1 VSGGSH
7 YKLRKPPPDRGSNQ
21 VRGAAS
27 QGVSSSGAM
36 SSWWVLFRAG
46 NSTTGV
52 LGVFLGSMLAL
63 GGLPEGQ
70 LALITTLQAIS
81 VWSFMCS
88 WNALNDYLDLE
99 IDRVNRPN
107 RPLPSGVISEAS
119 AKRGIAV
126 MMAASLLSITGALS
140 IAGNME
146 GGIEGWYPALAI
158 WSGALFLL
166 ANYEST
172 GSYSLRL
179 KERGLPGNIA
189 ISLSVGMVVLFGAAG
204 VFEPFNERAWAM
216 FTMGVLYNLAREI
229 VKDIEDMEGDE
240 GRNTYAMRV
249 GPENARTVAWI
260 LLLLTLVSLL
270 LPFGIGVFPEP
281 HLLGVIP
288 AVVLLL
294 MVKGKLMTSEDHAA
308 QQLIKKSMYLA
319 LAAFLGSSVLA

>member
-1 VSGGSH
+1 MFGASPD
-7 YKLRKPPPDRGSNQ
+7 KLRKPPPSWGSNQ
-21 VRGAAS
+21 GQWAAS

-36 SSWWVLFRAG
+36 GSWWVLFRAG

-63 GGLPEGQ
+63 GGLPDGQ
-70 LALITTLQAIS
+70 IAWITLLQAIS

-99 IDRVNRPN
+99 IDRINRPS
-107 RPLPSGVISEAS
+107 RPLPSGAISEAS
-119 AKRGIAV
+119 AKRGIAL
-126 MMAASLLSITGALS
+126 MMAVSLLSIAGAIS
-140 IAGNME
+140 IARDQPE
-146 GGIEGWYPALAI
+146 GIEGWYPALVI
-158 WSGALFLL
+158 WLGALFLL

-204 VFEPFNERAWAM
+204 VFEPYNERAWAM
-216 FTMGVLYNLAREI
+216 FAAGVLYTLAREI

-249 GPENARTVAWI
+249 GPEKARIVAWI
-260 LLLLTLVSLL
+260 LPQKTLRHWCFHRSTSESTAGYL
-270 LPFGIGVFPEP
+270 IGV
-281 HLLGVIP
+281 LTG
-288 AVVLLL
+288 
-294 MVKGKLMTSEDHAA
+294 AA
-308 QQLIKKSMYLA
+308 
-319 LAAFLGSSVLA
+319 